1 MLKQLHDELDAAVL
15 GAYGWADAPDDATL
29 LERLVAL
36 NARRAAEEADGT
48 IRWLR
53 PAYQHPAATPA
64 AASQKLDFP
73 EAAVGRVTAP
83 TKRPWPADLPGQ
95 LGAVAQL
102 LNEARAPIDASAL
115 AKQFSGKRD
124 IAKKLPG
131 LLAALE
137 AVARA
142 HKHADG
148 KYSAT

>member
-1 MLKQLHDELDAAVL
+1 ME
-15 GAYGWADAPDDATL
+15 ATL

-36 NARRAAEEADGT
+36 NAERTREEADGT

-83 TKRPWPADLPGQ
+83 TQRAWPADLPGQ
-95 LGAVAQL
+95 LGAVAQA
-102 LNEARAPIDASAL
+102 LNEARAPIDVSAL
-115 AKQFSGKRD
+115 ARQFTGKRG
-124 IAKKLPG
+124 IAQKLPG

-142 HKHADG
+142 RGHTDG
-148 KYSAT
+148 TWSAV

>member
-15 GAYGWADAPDDATL
+15 GAYGWADAPDDAL

-36 NARRAAEEADGT
+36 NAERAAEEADGT
-48 IRWLR
+48 IHWLR
-53 PAYQHPAATPA
+53 PAYQHPVATPA
-64 AASQKLDFP
+64 AVSRKLDFP
-73 EAAVGRVTAP
+73 EAATGGVSAP
-83 TKRPWPADLPGQ
+83 GKRPWPADLPGQ

-115 AKQFSGKRD
+115 AKQFTGKRD
-124 IAKKLPG
+124 ITKKLPG